1 MSDYWAEPGNQTQE
15 SAAQDVGADNMP
27 GGWPGSWK
35 PEWETQILEMIK
47 LITWSVEWDNDPEI
61 WNLPEMVSYWSEDP
75 GGNTRAC
82 HWTTW
87 VTRQCTLLT
96 QTRGMIRGT
105 RSVRTDQGSSQHQDK
120 KDETKLRR
128 MDKPTVTSEYYYCGW
143 LCVYDFTPS
152 LMTVDETAPMV
163 KR

>member
-27 GGWPGSWK
+27 GWWPGSWK

-61 WNLPEMVSYWSEDP
+61 WNLPEIGSYWSEDP

-105 RSVRTDQGSSQHQDK
+105 KSVRTDQGSSQHQEK
-120 KDETKLRR
+120 KKTKPNL
-128 MDKPTVTSEYYYCGW
+128 EGW
-143 LCVYDFTPS
+143 TNQQWQVNIIIADDCVCMIS
-152 LMTVDETAPMV
+152 RLVWWL
-163 KR
+163 